1 MGRSWN
7 TYNQDRYLG
16 WKKGIVKQTND
27 KDSLHKQNR
36 AERNTQRIKAKPKM
50 SKMEKREQRIREEI
64 IRKSLNE
71 MVEEMK
77 KNYSDQ

>member
-7 TYNQDRYLG
+7 NYNEDRYLG

-50 SKMEKREQRIREEI
+50 SKVEKREQRLREEI
-64 IRKSLNE
+64 IRTSLNE
-71 MVEEMK
+71 MVKEINNKEAK
-77 KNYSDQ
+77 Q